1 MQRFRSILHH
11 LHPLRVTQSLYEF
24 LRDESVGGKIVVA
37 AAVLSVIVV
46 NSPLEPLFHDFWS
59 QTLSL
64 GIGTWTIELSF
75 LRWVNEGLMALFF
88 LVVGLEIKRE
98 LIRGELREKNSALLP
113 IVAAIGGVIVPAVIY
128 VAFTFNTPVAH
139 GWGIPIST
147 DTAIAIA
154 ILGLLRHH
162 IPIQLKIFLLA
173 LAVTDDIIAISV
185 ITLFY
190 SGAINLLFLVGAISI
205 TLFIYI
211 MRKYLSTRLFLV
223 IILGVALWLTTYA
236 SGVHASVVGVIM
248 GLLAPIPPRGQTV
261 STPEKVERF
270 FLPLTSLFVVPLFA
284 FANAGVVLSAKPFQQ
299 DQHIILAIIAGLV
312 IGKVLGITTAAWL
325 LVKSKKAELPENV
338 DWSHVI
344 GVSFIAGIGFT
355 MSLFIAEL
363 TFEPG
368 SAYIDSAK
376 IGIFIASIISA
387 VIGMIVLRTTKKS
400 ADSD

>member
-1 MQRFRSILHH
+1 MQRFRSILHR
-11 LHPLRVTQSLYEF
+11 LHPLRITRSLYEF

-46 NSPLEPLFHDFWS
+46 NSPIEPLFRTFWS
-59 QTLSL
+59 QTLSI
-64 GIGTWTIELSF
+64 GIGSWSIELSF

-98 LIRGELREKNSALLP
+98 LIRGELREENSALLP
-113 IVAAIGGVIVPAVIY
+113 IVAAIGGVIVPAILYVI
-128 VAFTFNTPVAH
+128 FTHGTPVAH

-154 ILGLLRHH
+154 VLGLLRNH

-173 LAVTDDIIAISV
+173 LAVTDDIIAVSV

-190 SGAINLLFLVGAISI
+190 SGAINVFFLAGSI
-205 TLFIYI
+205 GITAFIYM
-211 MRKYLSTRLFLV
+211 MRKYLSTRLILV
-223 IILGVALWLTTYA
+223 IALGIALWLTTYA
-236 SGVHASVVGVIM
+236 SGIHASVVGVIM
-248 GLLAPIPPRGQTV
+248 GLMAPIPPRGRAV

-299 DQHIILAIIAGLV
+299 DQHIILAIVTGLV
-312 IGKVLGITTAAWL
+312 IGKVIGITTATWL
-325 LVKSKKAELPENV
+325 LVKSKKAELPDNV
-338 DWSHVI
+338 GWRHII

-368 SAYIDSAK
+368 SPYLDSAK
-376 IGIFIASIISA
+376 IGIFVASIISA
-387 VIGMIVLRTTKKS
+387 VIGMIILRTTSKS
-400 ADSD
+400 AETN